1 MVVIII
7 TKDKDNDN
15 DDEKNALK
23 NRVCVDDH
31 S

>member
-31 S
+31 F